1 MQEVQETTTNVNG
14 YNLHVI
20 QSTKYK
26 TVNLVVKFK
35 APLERETITN
45 RAILPYVLQQG
56 TEKYPNARSLR
67 QALDA
72 LYGAVLS
79 IDGSKKG
86 EQHILTFRLEVANEA
101 YLTNETSLLDQAV
114 QLLSEIIFKPKADGQ
129 AFDAKIV
136 SREKVTL
143 KQKMDAIKDDK
154 MSYANMRLMDEMCKE
169 EPYHLHVHG
178 YQEDLEQLNES
189 SLYHFYQQ
197 LLQEDQ
203 MDIYLLGDFSNK
215 QVEDTVTKYF
225 VRDTSQSP
233 LKQNRLAQKQIDQV
247 QEIVDKEDVQ
257 QGKLHLGYRTNITYN
272 DEDYAALQV
281 FNGIFGGFPSS
292 KLFINVR
299 EKNSLAYYAASR
311 VESHKGLLLVF
322 SGINPA
328 DYQKAKDIMIEQMEA
343 MKSGDFTEEQV
354 EEVKNLVVNQ
364 FLETMDHPVG
374 LIEVLY
380 HQVIA
385 ASDLKPEELLNKV
398 KNVSKEDVVRVANKV
413 ELDTVY
419 FLTSKGGNANA

>member
-1 MQEVQETTTNVNG
+1 MQEVQEKTTTGQG

-26 TVNLVVKFK
+26 TVNIVVKFK
-35 APLERETITN
+35 APLERETITK

-56 TEKYPNARSLR
+56 TEKNPNARSLR

-86 EQHILTFRLEVANEA
+86 EQHILTARLEVANEA
-101 YLTNETSLLDQAV
+101 YLTNESKLLDQAV
-114 QLLSEIIFKPKADGQ
+114 QLLSEIVFKPKTDGQ
-129 AFDAKIV
+129 AFDTKIV
-136 SREKVTL
+136 NREKETL
-143 KQKMDAIKDDK
+143 KQKMEAIKDDK

-178 YQEDLEQLNES
+178 YQEDLNSLDES
-189 SLYHFYQQ
+189 SLYQYYHQ

-215 QVEDTVTKYF
+215 QVEDIVHRHFDRKDTASQREQTAPKQKDITK
-225 VRDTSQSP
+225 
-233 LKQNRLAQKQIDQV
+233 V
-247 QEIVDKEDVQ
+247 QEIVDQEDVQ

-272 DEDYAALQV
+272 DSDYAALQV

-328 DYQKAKDIMIEQMEA
+328 DYQKAKDIMLEQMEA
-343 MKSGDFTEEQV
+343 MKQGEFTEQQV
-354 EEVKNLVVNQ
+354 EEVKSLVVSQ

-374 LIEVLY
+374 LIEVMY

-385 ASDLKPEELLNKV
+385 GSDINPNELLEQV
-398 KNVSKEDVVRVANKV
+398 KQVKKEDVVRAANKV
-413 ELDTVY
+413 DLDTVY
-419 FLTSKGGNANA
+419 FLTSKGGCVDA